1 MWECGSDIPKLLSTE
16 AKYKQNEILKTLQK
30 CYFIHHITP
39 PTLSSLNVSAAAR
52 DSPRSELT
60 FGTFKLCRHVKVVQ
74 RRADELQRLVE
85 SVGVS

>member
-39 PTLSSLNVSAAAR
+39 PTLSNVSAAAR
-52 DSPRSELT
+52 DSQRSELT
-60 FGTFKLCRHVKVVQ
+60 FGAFKLCRHVKVVQ

>member
-16 AKYKQNEILKTLQK
+16 AKYKQNEILKRLQK

-39 PTLSSLNVSAAAR
+39 PTAAAR

-60 FGTFKLCRHVKVVQ
+60 FGAFKLCRHVKVVQ